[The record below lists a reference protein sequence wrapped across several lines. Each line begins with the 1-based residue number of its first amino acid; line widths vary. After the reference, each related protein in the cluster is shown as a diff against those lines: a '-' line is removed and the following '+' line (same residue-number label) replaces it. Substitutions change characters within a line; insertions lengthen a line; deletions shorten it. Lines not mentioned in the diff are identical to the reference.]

1 MEERMSKEKSSSEL
15 SVWNSLSE
23 KDLSKRI
30 ETKDYV
36 SSKGKPY
43 SLSYISWSWAW
54 GELKKSYPD
63 ASYEVHDNIT
73 YPDNTVEVRVS
84 VTIKGQTHMMWLPVM
99 DYKNDAKK
107 NPTSKDISD
116 SRMRCLAKAIA
127 MHGLGH
133 YVYAG
138 EDVPEGNAETPQ
150 SEGKA
155 KEEVDPI
162 QEATPTPPPPPK
174 PPYDSTKDD
183 FMAKGIIEI
192 DLDEVKKEG
201 DWSML
206 TDAFHQLIDAH
217 ESINTLMKLWNNN
230 KEARKLLKR
239 KRPNDYQEVYEAFE
253 NRGKYLKER
262 ING

>member
-1 MEERMSKEKSSSEL
+1 MEKPMSKEKSSNEL
-15 SVWNSLSE
+15 SVWEDLSK

-30 ETKDYV
+30 ETKDFV
-36 SSKGKPY
+36 STKGKPY

-54 GELKKSYPD
+54 GELKNSYPD

-84 VTIKGQTHMMWLPVM
+84 VTIKEQTHMMWLPVM

-150 SEGKA
+150 NEGKA
-155 KEEVDPI
+155 EEVDDPI
-162 QEATPTPPPPPK
+162 QKATPTPPPPTE
-174 PPYDSTKDD
+174 PPV
-183 FMAKGIIEI
+183 EI
-192 DLDEVKKEG
+192 DLDKVKE

-206 TDAFHQLIDAH
+206 TDAFYELINAH
-217 ESINTLMKLWNNN
+217 ESPDTLAKLWENNG
-230 KEARKLLKR
+230 EARKLLKTN
-239 KRPNDYQEVYEAFE
+239 RPNDYKEVVEKFKK
-253 NRGKYLKER
+253 RGEYLKEKA
-262 ING
+262 NG